1 MQYMFYNCSSLTSL
15 NLSNFNTSN
24 VINMRYMFSGCFN
37 LEYINLN
44 KFDEIKLDDN
54 PFNYEKMFYN
64 VPMNTVICLNENITE
79 NNVFPQIK
87 NIACYTMD
95 CTDDWKS
102 KQKKIINGN
111 QCIEYNNKNMSKE
124 EEIEY
129 YNNLIKIVEKH

>member
-1 MQYMFYNCSSLTSL
+1 M
-15 NLSNFNTSN
+15 
-24 VINMRYMFSGCFN
+24 
-37 LEYINLN
+37 N

-64 VPMNTVICLNENITE
+64 VPMNVVICLNENIAE
-79 NNVFPQIK
+79 NKVFPQIK

-129 YNNLIKIVEKH
+129 YNNLIKIVEKTLTENFDTSKLDKGQDEVIKTEKLIISFSNHKIKGII